1 MQLILNQDKFDE
13 LQAKFIT
20 EVIDKI
26 RIKLLEAGLTGL
38 EMEEITANIAF
49 SIASTLDDTSG
60 IEVDGVEV
68 HPYLTFRDEDDNL
81 IHSGENSDTYN
92 FVRGALKK
100 LFDV

>member
-1 MQLILNQDKFDE
+1 MQLKLNPDRFDE
-13 LQAKFIT
+13 LQVLFIR

-26 RIKLLEAGLTGL
+26 RIKLEEAGLKGL

-49 SIASTLDDTSG
+49 SIASTIDDTSG

-81 IHSGENSDTYN
+81 IHSGDNSYTYD
-92 FVRGALKK
+92 FVAGALKK

>member
-1 MQLILNQDKFDE
+1 MQLKLNPDKFDE
-13 LQAKFIT
+13 LQAIFIG
-20 EVIDKI
+20 EVTDKV
-26 RIKLLEAGLTGL
+26 RIKLEEAGLKGL

-49 SIASTLDDTSG
+49 SIASTIDDTSG
-60 IEVDGVEV
+60 IEANGVEV

-81 IHSGENSDTYN
+81 IHSGDNSYTYE

>member
-1 MQLILNQDKFDE
+1 MELRNDPDKFDE
-13 LQAKFIT
+13 LQELFIG

-26 RIKLLEAGLTGL
+26 RIKLEEAGLKGL
-38 EMEEITANIAF
+38 EMEEVAGAIAF
-49 SIASTLDDTSG
+49 SLASTIDDTSG

-81 IHSGENSDTYN
+81 VHSGDNSYIYE
-92 FVRGALKK
+92 FVPGALKK